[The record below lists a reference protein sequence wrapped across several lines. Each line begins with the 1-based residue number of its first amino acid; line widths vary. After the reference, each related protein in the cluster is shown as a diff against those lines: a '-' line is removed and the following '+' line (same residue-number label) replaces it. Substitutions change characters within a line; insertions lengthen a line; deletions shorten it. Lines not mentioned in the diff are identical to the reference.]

1 MFKKRSLFVLIM
13 ILASILFSSC
23 GGNESADDGEEA
35 SEPGFSI
42 RMVEHSCVK
51 NTINATSIKN
61 LTSIN
66 FQLLKGTEEVYK
78 KSISIYKEG
87 IDASVRLNDIPK
99 ESGLTLVILGYGSNP
114 SDPYWYGKVTNLD
127 FVTTPKTAIDVILYP
142 TAAFYAE
149 STNLSINS
157 ACLPQG
163 LLSPRFGHTATLLPD
178 NRILIAGGFTSCNN
192 GKCPAVKTVEVLDL
206 ESGTVEQ
213 LSDMVE
219 ERGMHEA
226 VLLSDGSVLMVG
238 GFHGFGIRSLII
250 DDSIPAVADFPSL
263 SYNTM
268 TASMKIERYTPS
280 YPKHNMVQNKTGV
293 EVANIT
299 QEVFS
304 TQALPF
310 ARFQSIIAKT
320 VTTPEQE
327 SAGEP
332 RRIMIYLAGG
342 SDSGN
347 IPLTKVSR
355 IEVIDNSLNDGS
367 VTIGEVKELASDAE
381 LAAIMPSLG
390 FAGDQLMVV
399 GGRSNSSTSQAVLID
414 TSTGKITDHPISNE
428 NNIFFTKTVNAKDSV
443 YMFGGYVSSEGLL
456 PTNKITRWTPET
468 VQTSQGNLLVYNKN
482 ESTLAFPEIVFNNN
496 AFLVIGGAGGSSK
509 SDINVVHGNRLFQ
522 MFDATSLNS
531 VQQATFTHF
540 ARIMPK
546 GVVVPAGVIGES
558 PVLVITG
565 GTTAFDGTGTLVD
578 AIEFMNL

>member
-13 ILASILFSSC
+13 ILASILFFSC
-23 GGNESADDGEEA
+23 GGDESADDGEQA

-42 RMVEHSCVK
+42 RMVEHGCVK
-51 NTINATSIKN
+51 NTINSYSIKN
-61 LTSIN
+61 LTSIT
-66 FQLLKGTEEVYK
+66 FMLLKDSDVVYK
-78 KSISIYKEG
+78 KTISIYDGTIES
-87 IDASVRLNDIPK
+87 SVHLKDIPK
-99 ESGLTLVILGYGSNP
+99 EAGLTLTILGYGSNP
-114 SDPYWYGKVTNLD
+114 NLAYWFGKVTDLD
-127 FVTTPKTAIDVILYP
+127 FVTTPQTAIDVILYP
-142 TAAFYAE
+142 TRAFYDE
-149 STNLSINS
+149 TNLSINS

-250 DDSIPAVADFPSL
+250 DDSIPAVADFPAL
-263 SYNTM
+263 SYNTT

-280 YPKHNMVQNKTGV
+280 YPKHNMAQNHIGN

-327 SAGEP
+327 KNGEP

-342 SDSGN
+342 IDSGN

-355 IEVIDNSLNDGS
+355 IEIVDKSLIDGS

-428 NNIFFTKTVNAKDSV
+428 NNIFFTKTVNARDSV

-482 ESTLAFPEIVFNNN
+482 ESTLAFPEIVLNNN
-496 AFLVIGGAGGSSK
+496 DFLVIGGAGGSSK